1 MKLIKKDK
9 QKIQFEDLN
18 VGDVFIHDN
27 HYYLKI
33 DWERLINLDEI
44 NCINLSLS
52 KVGYIGEKSDV
63 VAYLGS
69 SLLISD

>member
-9 QKIQFEDLN
+9 QKIQFEYLN
-18 VGDVFIHDN
+18 IGDVFIYDS

-33 DWERLINLDEI
+33 DWETLINQDDI
-44 NCINLSLS
+44 NCINLSLN
-52 KVGYIGEKSDV
+52 KVGYIEEELDV

>member
-9 QKIQFEDLN
+9 QKIQFENLN

-33 DWERLINLDEI
+33 DWKTLTNQDEI
-44 NCINLSLS
+44 NCINLSLN
-52 KVGYIGEKSDV
+52 KVGYIEEELDV